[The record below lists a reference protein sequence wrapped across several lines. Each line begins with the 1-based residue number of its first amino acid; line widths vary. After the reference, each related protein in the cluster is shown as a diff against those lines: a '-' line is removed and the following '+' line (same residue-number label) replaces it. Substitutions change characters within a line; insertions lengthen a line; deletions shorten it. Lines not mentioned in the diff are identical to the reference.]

1 MIHTHIKDYSRLKLN
16 LGRLYR
22 CVNVYITSSQDRI

>member
-1 MIHTHIKDYSRLKLN
+1 MIHTHIKDYSRIN